1 MTIFERWIKA
11 KFIIFLRKI
20 VLIVLSFKPSSIQDP
35 ASMPE
40 YLTNF
45 NSKMAFFVLINAS
58 IYWKFTHYFK
68 SRYVRDQSS

>member
-1 MTIFERWIKA
+1 M
-11 KFIIFLRKI
+11 
-20 VLIVLSFKPSSIQDP
+20 SFRISSILNL
-35 ASMPE
+35 ALMLE

-45 NSKMAFFVLINAS
+45 NSKMAFFMLINAS